1 MPYAGR
7 FNTHV
12 VDGMI
17 IYYCLEWKENE
28 PCLYYCTEKMMK
40 EAMLEQLAMMCE
52 ETDDPEE
59 IDRMDK
65 VYKDITSKEPSDRA
79 KDIIDANIK
88 EVKFTTL

>member
-1 MPYAGR
+1 
-7 FNTHV
+7 
-12 VDGMI
+12 
-17 IYYCLEWKENE
+17 
-28 PCLYYCTEKMMK
+28 MK